1 MEPRGP
7 LKRQVNR
14 TKYEVHEYGVLKA
27 SRREAFNAGGLRE
40 RGNIKD
46 IVGIMFYC
54 FASTP
59 AGWWCF
65 FGVPEKSSRSL
76 AMTGCGSAPRVYIDF
91 LCTT

>member
-1 MEPRGP
+1 M
-7 LKRQVNR
+7 
-14 TKYEVHEYGVLKA
+14 KYMNMAFFKA
-27 SRREAFNAGGLRE
+27 SRREAFTAGGLRE

-59 AGWWCF
+59 AGWCF

-76 AMTGCGSAPRVYIDF
+76 AMTGCRSASECILISRVIPRLACMRGMING
-91 LCTT
+91 

>member
-1 MEPRGP
+1 M
-7 LKRQVNR
+7 
-14 TKYEVHEYGVLKA
+14 KYMNMAFFKA

-40 RGNIKD
+40 RRNIKD

-65 FGVPEKSSRSL
+65 FFGVPKEKQSVFSDDRL
-76 AMTGCGSAPRVYIDF
+76 RFGVRVYIDF
-91 LCTT
+91 SCNT